1 MKDVQEAHCREPDK
15 QLKCFHDVRKVF
27 RPVMR
32 HYFTEIHKTPIS
44 WFSMRLNYTRSVA
57 TTSIVG
63 HVLGIGDRHISNI
76 LLDNITGEIIHIDF
90 GIAFDQVI
98 IILFGSSS
106 LTNCNKFQGKLLG
119 VPERVPFRMTADII
133 DGMGT
138 SGTSGVFQR
147 CAEETLRVLREESDV
162 IMTVLEVFKYDPL
175 HTWLASLI
183 SKTVYD
189 KTPID
194 LFIKGLRVSS
204 KSNRHNLMFPLPRL

>member
-1 MKDVQEAHCREPDK
+1 MTDEYFVRYHPAEPKPAEVYSRVKDVQEAHCREPDK
-15 QLKCFHDVRKVF
+15 QLSCFLEVQKVF

-98 IILFGSSS
+98 FILVGSSI
-106 LTNCNKFQGKLLG
+106 LAHNKFPGKI
-119 VPERVPFRMTADII
+119 TWC
-133 DGMGT
+133 
-138 SGTSGVFQR
+138 SGT
-147 CAEETLRVLREESDV
+147 CA
-162 IMTVLEVFKYDPL
+162 
-175 HTWLASLI
+175 I
-183 SKTVYD
+183 SHDCRYHRRD
-189 KTPID
+189 GDIRN
-194 LFIKGLRVSS
+194 IRSVS
-204 KSNRHNLMFPLPRL
+204 KMR

>member
-1 MKDVQEAHCREPDK
+1 MTDEFFIRYHPTEPKPNDVFNRVKDVQEAHVREPDK
-15 QLKCFHDVRKVF
+15 QLSCFLEVRKVF

-98 IILFGSSS
+98 FILFG
-106 LTNCNKFQGKLLG
+106 L
-119 VPERVPFRMTADII
+119 V
-133 DGMGT
+133 
-138 SGTSGVFQR
+138 
-147 CAEETLRVLREESDV
+147 
-162 IMTVLEVFKYDPL
+162 
-175 HTWLASLI
+175 W
-183 SKTVYD
+183 
-189 KTPID
+189 
-194 LFIKGLRVSS
+194 
-204 KSNRHNLMFPLPRL
+204 